1 MDPSGPPT
9 TGNDMD
15 NEGTTFSTSTAPAT
29 KRDSKRFSVR
39 FGFLLALYFAQGLPY
54 GFFLTALPLFLREA
68 GWSRTAIGFYGA
80 LGFPWFLKPLWAP
93 LVDRFAVSG
102 LGRRK
107 TWILPCMAALALLT
121 AGLSLFEPRQGQ
133 SVYGLL
139 FLVLAVNF
147 LAATQDIAVDGLA
160 VDTLSPAERG
170 LGNVAQVGGF
180 KIGMLTSGGL
190 LVAVSDRIGW
200 KGLCLAMAF
209 VCLAVFHAAVFYPE
223 KEPPRSP
230 GEETLRI
237 RQIAASLLDMARR
250 SGFVWALA
258 LILTYKSGE
267 VLVDSM
273 YKIFLLDSGMDLPS
287 IGLLAGTWGMGFSL
301 AGSVIGGWAA
311 SGSVD
316 RLGILE
322 RLGLVRAVPLAAIA
336 VLPHIPLP
344 LSPWIVYPVTL
355 AEHMAGGLLT
365 PVLFAFLMD
374 LCDRRASATQYTA
387 LAAVELLGKMTL
399 SLPSGLLADRLG
411 FGVLFPLAAALSLA
425 WPALVR
431 ASRNRISL

>member
-1 MDPSGPPT
+1 
-9 TGNDMD
+9 MD
-15 NEGTTFSTSTAPAT
+15 NEGTPFSTSTARAT
-29 KRDSKRFSVR
+29 ARASKRFPVR
-39 FGFLLALYFAQGLPY
+39 FGFLLALYLVQGLPY
-54 GFFLTALPLFLREA
+54 GFFLTVLPLFLRQA

-107 TWILPCMAALALLT
+107 SWILPCMAALALLT
-121 AGLSLFEPRQGQ
+121 AGLSLFEPQQ
-133 SVYGLL
+133 DHSVLVLL
-139 FLVLAVNF
+139 LLVLAVNF

-160 VDTLSPAERG
+160 VDTLSPRERG

-190 LVAVSDRIGW
+190 LVALSDRIGW
-200 KGLCLAMAF
+200 AGICLAMAF
-209 VCLAVFHAAVFYPE
+209 VCLAVFCAAAFYPE
-223 KEPPRSP
+223 KVPPRSP
-230 GEETLRI
+230 SEETLRI
-237 RQIAASLLDMARR
+237 RQIAASLLEMARR
-250 SGFVWALA
+250 PGFVWALA

-287 IGLLAGTWGMGFSL
+287 IGILAGTWGMGFSL
-301 AGSVIGGWAA
+301 AGSVIGGWVA

-336 VLPHIPLP
+336 VLPHLALPLP
-344 LSPWIVYPVTL
+344 SWVVYPVTL

-399 SLPSGLLADRLG
+399 TLPSGLLADRLG

>member
-1 MDPSGPPT
+1 MQKQGSPS
-9 TGNDMD
+9 
-15 NEGTTFSTSTAPAT
+15 SASTAAS
-29 KRDSKRFSVR
+29 RSRGRERSSVR
-39 FGFLLALYFAQGLPY
+39 FAFLLALYLAQGLPY

-93 LVDRFAVSG
+93 LVDRFALNG

-107 TWILPCMAALALLT
+107 TWILPCMAALAVLT
-121 AGLSLFEPRQGQ
+121 AWLSLFEPRQGH
-133 SVYGLL
+133 SVLGLL
-139 FLVLAVNF
+139 LLVLAVNF

-190 LVAVSDRIGW
+190 LVALSDRIGW
-200 KGLCLAMAF
+200 TGVCLAMAL
-209 VCLAVFHAAVFYPE
+209 VCLAVLCAVVFYPE
-223 KEPPRSP
+223 RVPPRSG
-230 GEETLRI
+230 GEERLSI
-237 RQIAASLLDMARR
+237 RDIAASLLDMARR
-250 SGFVWALA
+250 PGFVWALA

-273 YKIFLLDSGMDLPS
+273 YKIFLLDSGMALS
-287 IGLLAGTWGMGFSL
+287 SVGTLAGAWGMGFSL
-301 AGSVIGGWAA
+301 AGSVIGGWVA
-311 SGSVD
+311 SGSSD
-316 RLGILE
+316 RLRILE

-336 VLPHIPLP
+336 VLPHLALP

-431 ASRNRISL
+431 ASRHRISL